1 MTFTQ
6 VFGGTTIYPSGVSYR
21 AIPLSADQTL
31 SWPTEVATNTNVV
44 AQIMD
49 VTPSIASLSILMPP
63 ANEASVGETA
73 LFFNA
78 GSFAFTVE
86 DTSGNTIV
94 SIAPGLSY
102 QVYLI
107 GNSTPNGSWRSTQYA
122 AGTSSAT
129 AGSLVGAGIK
139 AIGTTLNQSM
149 AVTSLNANFAI
160 GINDRSAAFLWTG
173 GAGTLTLP
181 SAPVV
186 GSDWF
191 CHVRNSGTGAIN
203 MTPVGGELINGAP
216 TLPFNPGDSAII
228 ISDGTSF
235 FTVGFGQAPAFLFD
249 FVSISLTGQ
258 PSPYTLAGANLNR
271 ISYAFG
277 GALTANMVVEVPAT
291 IQQYWIS
298 NDTTG
303 AYSLTVKVAGQP
315 GVVIA
320 QGSRAICY
328 CNGTDVVIAD
338 TSSVAFPVAVSQGGT
353 GSTTESGARIN
364 LGGTSVGIAVFTAA
378 SQADARTAIGAG
390 QGTVTSVTG
399 TGTVSGISLS
409 GTVTSTGNLTLA
421 GPLDLSSPPAIGGT
435 TPAAGTFSTLLSTT
449 MRETKVALS
458 PSGGIYTINMNTGNY
473 FTLTVIGSTVTA
485 VSNVPASGTA
495 ISFILDVTNGGSSA
509 ITWWANLK
517 WSGGTA
523 PTLTASGRDILGFY
537 TYDNGSTWNGLV
549 LGRDMK

>member
-6 VFGGTTIYPSGVSYR
+6 VFGGTTIYPAGVSYR
-21 AIPLSADQTL
+21 AIPLSVDQIL
-31 SWPTEVATNTNVV
+31 SWPTEIATNTDVV

-49 VTPSIASLSILMPP
+49 VTPSVASRSIFMP
-63 ANEASVGETA
+63 AADKASVGETA

-78 GSFAFTVE
+78 GSFAFIVK
-86 DTSGNTIV
+86 DTGGNTIV

-107 GNSTPNGSWRSTQYA
+107 GNATPNGSWRSTQYS

-149 AVTSLNANFAI
+149 SVTSLNANFAI
-160 GINDRSAAFLWTG
+160 GVNDRSAAFLWTG

-203 MTPVGGELINGAP
+203 ITPVGGENINGAP

-228 ISDGTSF
+228 ISDGAGF
-235 FTVGFGQAPAFLFD
+235 FTVGFGQAPEFLFD
-249 FVSISLTGQ
+249 YVSIDLSPPVT
-258 PSPYTLAGANLNR
+258 SPYVLGGANLNR
-271 ISYAFG
+271 IAYSFG
-277 GALTANMVVEVPAT
+277 GALTASMVVEVPAT

-303 AYSLTVKVAGQP
+303 LAAYTLTVKVAGQP
-315 GVVIA
+315 GVLIA
-320 QGSRAICY
+320 RGSRAICY

-338 TSSVAFPVAVSQGGT
+338 TSSVAFPVTIAQGGT
-353 GSTTESGARIN
+353 EATTASAARIN
-364 LGGTSVGIAVFTAA
+364 LGGTSVGIAVFTALT
-378 SQADARTAIGAG
+378 QADARIAIGAG
-390 QGTVTSVTG
+390 QGSVTSVSG
-399 TGTVSGISLS
+399 TGTVSGISLG
-409 GTVTSTGNLTLA
+409 GTVTSTGNLTLT

-435 TPAAGTFSTLLSTT
+435 APAAGTFTTLLPAA
-449 MRETKVALS
+449 MRETRVATVANNL
-458 PSGGIYTINMNTGNY
+458 NLLNGNY
-473 FTLTVIGSTVTA
+473 FTHTVSGATTFT
-485 VSNVPASGTA
+485 VSNVPTSGTA
-495 ISFILDVTNGGSSA
+495 VSLIFDITNGGSA
-509 ITWWANLK
+509 VITWWSNVK
-517 WSGGTA
+517 WGGGTA

-537 TYDNGSTWNGLV
+537 TYDNGTTWNGLV
-549 LGRDMK
+549 LGKDMK